1 MAKPK
6 IQPKIERG
14 MRDFLPEVMR
24 RRNWCMQQLR
34 EVFESFGFEP
44 LDTPAV
50 ESLAV
55 LMGKYGEEGDRLIF
69 KLAKGDGNESALRYD
84 LTVPL
89 ARVVA
94 MHQNEIALPWKRY
107 HIAPVWRAERPQR
120 GRFREFLQCDID
132 TVGAPAPVADAEV
145 VSVAAAAYRALGF
158 GDVVLRLNHRGL
170 VTALCQTAG
179 VDPDSPAAG
188 FLLRIIDK
196 EDRLGVDGVCD
207 TLAAGEAKEGRDPIS
222 VEAGVVSLV
231 RDLLATRESD
241 DIPTAMEGLLGAAAA
256 APQAFAELRAV
267 VRALQES
274 GAAPGAK
281 VDPGLM
287 RGLDYY
293 TGPIF
298 EAVVPDGG
306 IGSVGGGG
314 RYDGLIGTMLG
325 RDIPAVGFSVGLE
338 RLLVVLALREA
349 AKQDRTQ
356 GASDVLVATFNDD
369 LVGDAMAL
377 AGKIRAVGLRA
388 EVFPGPP
395 GKLKKQ
401 YTYADKRGIRLVA
414 LVGPDEAAIEVVQL
428 KDLRE
433 GSEERMPRE
442 DVPQRCFDVIE
453 KFDTR

>member
-6 IQPKIERG
+6 IQPTIERG

-44 LDTPAV
+44 LETPAV

-69 KLAKGDGNESALRYD
+69 KLAKGEGKESALRYD

-145 VSVAAAAYRALGF
+145 VSVAAAAYKALGF

-179 VDPDSPAAG
+179 VDPESPEAG
-188 FLLRIIDK
+188 FLLRVIDK
-196 EDRLGVDGVCD
+196 EDRLGIDGVCD
-207 TLAAGEAKEGRDPIS
+207 TLAAGEAKEGREPIALD
-222 VEAGVVSLV
+222 AGAVSLV
-231 RDLLATRESD
+231 RDLFATRESD
-241 DIPTAMEGLLGAAAA
+241 DVPTAMEVLLGQADA
-256 APQAFAELRAV
+256 APQALAELRAI
-267 VRALQES
+267 VRALRES
-274 GAAPGAK
+274 GAAPGAI

-298 EAVVPDGG
+298 EAVVPDGN

-325 RDIPAVGFSVGLE
+325 REIPAVGFSVGLE
-338 RLLVVLALREA
+338 RLLVVLAEREA
-349 AKQDRTQ
+349 ADESAGA

-369 LVGDAMAL
+369 LAGDAMAL
-377 AGKIRAVGLRA
+377 AARVRAVGLRA
-388 EVFPGPP
+388 EVFPGAP

-401 YTYADKRGIRLVA
+401 YQYADKRGIRLVA

-428 KDLRE
+428 KDLTA

-442 DVPQRCFDVIE
+442 DVPQRCFDII
-453 KFDTR
+453 KQFDTR